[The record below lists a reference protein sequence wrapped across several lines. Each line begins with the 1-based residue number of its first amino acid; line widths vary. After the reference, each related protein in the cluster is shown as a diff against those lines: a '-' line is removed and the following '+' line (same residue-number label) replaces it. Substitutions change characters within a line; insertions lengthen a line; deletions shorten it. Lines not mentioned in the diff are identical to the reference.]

1 MKGSTTKD
9 FVASIAAGILSI
21 NKELGKIKDSAV
33 KVGLPLK
40 KVSKI
45 INRQGDSCNSK
56 AEMLSHGGN
65 VMSGEVE
72 NDISSE
78 VESAPTSVE
87 VTKFFVFLPFI
98 TKKLSLV
105 FKSNKILFI
114 I

>member
-1 MKGSTTKD
+1 M
-9 FVASIAAGILSI
+9 
-21 NKELGKIKDSAV
+21 
-33 KVGLPLK
+33 K
-40 KVSKI
+40 KVSRI
-45 INRQGDSCNSK
+45 IHRQVDSCNSK

-98 TKKLSLV
+98 TKKLSLKKKG
-105 FKSNKILFI
+105 FFI
-114 I
+114 IEIIKFHFAPP